1 MTMARQKGIVNWF
14 KSVAK
19 VWRREF
25 YLVLKDPGVLLF
37 FFALPTLYPIVYTLI
52 YNPEVV
58 KDQPIAVVDNCR
70 SSMSRD
76 LARMIDAT
84 EAAKIYGY
92 ANSLDEARGMMN
104 RKEVYGILLIP
115 EDYDKKIGRGEAPT
129 VTFYSDMSLLLRYRT
144 FVSGITDVQLALLDQ
159 LRSESSNRLGM
170 VSEALPSINIRQ
182 ESVMMGDPT
191 QGFASF
197 IMPAIL
203 VLIIQQSLILGV
215 AMLCAGSSE
224 RRRRNGGIDP
234 LAVPAPPGAVL
245 VGKTLCYVLI
255 YLPMMIYTLHFVPVM
270 FSLPHLGNVFHYM
283 LFLLPM
289 LVAASMLG
297 ICISAFVTERE
308 SSLLVVVFTSV
319 IFLFLSGITWPR
331 YAMNGFWRL
340 LGDCVPATWGME
352 GFVRLNSNGAAL
364 SEESH
369 CMAMMWLLA
378 AVYGVFA
385 YLLTRYRDRYGRLRA
400 GQLI

>member
-1 MTMARQKGIVNWF
+1 MARQKGIVCWF
-14 KSVAK
+14 KSVLR

-25 YLVLKDPGVLLF
+25 YLVFKNPGVLLF

-58 KDQPIAVVDNCR
+58 KDQPIAVVDHCR
-70 SSMSRD
+70 SAMSRD
-76 LARMIDAT
+76 LARMVDAT

-92 ANSLDEARGMMN
+92 VNSLDEARRMMN

-144 FVSGITDVQLALLDQ
+144 FVSGITDVQLALLDK
-159 LRSESSNRLGM
+159 LRSDQSNRLGLA
-170 VSEALPSINIRQ
+170 SEVVPGIDIKQ

-215 AMLCAGSSE
+215 TMLCAGSSE
-224 RRRRNGGIDP
+224 RRRRNGGFDP
-234 LAVPAPPGAVL
+234 MAVPAPPGAVL
-245 VGKTLCYVLI
+245 IGKVLCYILI
-255 YLPMMIYTLHFVPVM
+255 YIPMLIYTLHFVPVM
-270 FSLPHLGNVFHYM
+270 FSLPHLGDVWHYM

-297 ICISAFVTERE
+297 ICVSAFVTERE

-340 LGDCVPATWGME
+340 LGDCVPATWAME
-352 GFVRLNSNGAAL
+352 GFVRINSNGAAL

-369 CMAMMWLLA
+369 CMAMMWILA

-385 YLLTRYRDRYGRLRA
+385 YLLTRYHDRYGRLRA